1 MIESVPRPSRDG
13 TINAPGLKSRLA
25 FQFVL
30 SAPILGALLFAPAG
44 SLRFWPAWV
53 FTALFFSASLM
64 LAVYFYRR
72 DPALLERRLETKEQ
86 ATDQKLI
93 RKLWIALW
101 IVGLSLPGFDFR
113 EGWSRELFGSVPLWL
128 TLVAQ
133 GLVLCSYFLV
143 FQALKANSYASSVVK
158 VEAAQQVISDG
169 PYGIVRHPMYSGL
182 LVLLLSLPLS
192 LGSYVAVPVF
202 VLLIATLVFR
212 LLSEEKTLHR
222 ELPGYSEYCRRTRFR
237 LVPLLW

>member
-1 MIESVPRPSRDG
+1 MIESVPSRSRDG
-13 TINAPGLKSRLA
+13 TVNTPGLKSRLA
-25 FQFVL
+25 SQFVL
-30 SAPILGALLFAPAG
+30 SAPILGVLLFAPAG

-53 FTALFFSASLM
+53 FMALFFSASLT

-86 ATDQKLI
+86 ASDQKLI

-101 IVGLSLPGFDFR
+101 IVGLSIPGFDFS
-113 EGWSRELFGSVPLWL
+113 EGWSRALLGSVPVWL

-182 LVLLLSLPLS
+182 LVLLLSLPLA

-202 VLLIATLVFR
+202 VLLIVTLVFR
-212 LLSEEKTLHR
+212 LLSEEKKLR
-222 ELPGYSEYCRRTRFR
+222 QELPGYSEYCRRTRFR